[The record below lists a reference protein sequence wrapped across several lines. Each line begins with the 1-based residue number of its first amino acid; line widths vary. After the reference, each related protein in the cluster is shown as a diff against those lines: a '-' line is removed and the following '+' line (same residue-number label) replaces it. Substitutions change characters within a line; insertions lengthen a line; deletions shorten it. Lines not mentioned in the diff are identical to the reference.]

1 MIDQAARSE
10 ARKETEIEERKE
22 RMEAFDERIRSR
34 VVAANYI
41 ERMNKIKA
49 MKAWHKQDV
58 LKKKEFERRK
68 QQRELESKLKVSS
81 TFSNIVTLCIW
92 CKDCF

>member
-1 MIDQAARSE
+1 
-10 ARKETEIEERKE
+10 
-22 RMEAFDERIRSR
+22 MEAFDERIRSR

-68 QQRELESKLKVSS
+68 QQRELETKQKVSS
-81 TFSNIVTLCIW
+81 FKNIVLRSIALCYSGVQR
-92 CKDCF
+92 